1 MGSWFVQRTPNYIA
15 PRNDRPWGQ
24 FVQSLFTRLPFL
36 QRILRNQIFDRLE
49 RENGPIIHRDPQV
62 SAERAAE
69 FLAPMCRQ
77 VDDPGLH
84 EKLPPDYEL
93 GCKRLLVSDDFYP
106 TLNRDNVDLVTD
118 GLDHFEKDGIVTSSG
133 ARIECDAV
141 VMATGFD
148 LGGHAISIPVF
159 GPSGRNLLLDWI
171 DSVRTYHGAAIAGY
185 PNLHFVTGPNTGVA
199 TNSIVYRVEA
209 QLDLI
214 LQAMQAAGND
224 KLITPKAEVQDR
236 YHEALQEKLS
246 KTVWASGCQ
255 SWYRPTN
262 GEISTLYPGDARSF
276 LREREQINLDDCEL
290 TQIKGD
296 RSS

>member
-24 FVQSLFTRLPFL
+24 FVQSLFTRLPFR

-159 GPSGRNLLLDWI
+159 GPSGRNLLLD
-171 DSVRTYHGAAIAGY
+171 
-185 PNLHFVTGPNTGVA
+185 
-199 TNSIVYRVEA
+199 SIVYRVEA